1 MRLKVAAQTT
11 LEPEIAEKPPH
22 PKIVVIAKLPGKQ
35 NRTKELNFLLSPS

>member
-22 PKIVVIAKLPGKQ
+22 PKIVVIAKLFKLFSPQ
-35 NRTKELNFLLSPS
+35 NS

>member
-22 PKIVVIAKLPGKQ
+22 PKIVVIAKLPG
-35 NRTKELNFLLSPS
+35 TFLKRIAKNV

>member
-22 PKIVVIAKLPGKQ
+22 PKIVVIARFF
-35 NRTKELNFLLSPS
+35 NALLSPPSL

>member
-22 PKIVVIAKLPGKQ
+22 PKIVVIAKLPGTLHQ
-35 NRTKELNFLLSPS
+35 LSESKNV